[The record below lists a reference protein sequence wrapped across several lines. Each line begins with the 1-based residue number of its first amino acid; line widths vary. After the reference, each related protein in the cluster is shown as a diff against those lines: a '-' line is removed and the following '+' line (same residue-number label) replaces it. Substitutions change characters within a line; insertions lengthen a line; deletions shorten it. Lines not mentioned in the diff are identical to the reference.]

1 MQHLDY
7 TVHDREISVAQHHDS
22 ITMQT
27 AKHLTIWSSEH
38 GKGVQDGCV
47 TAHCYHEDQV
57 ASFEMPEGKRA

>member
-1 MQHLDY
+1 M
-7 TVHDREISVAQHHDS
+7 DS
-22 ITMQT
+22 RAMQT
-27 AKHLTIWSSEH
+27 VKHLTIWSSKH